1 MLGYIVDGAFEGA
14 FRLGGKSLSQHK
26 LSTFDQNASPVAARE
41 EEKPASEAPPA
52 PGAEQRQASWEEAGE
67 LPLIAAG
74 FPEEFGDGCVRLD
87 PQAVLRPTARS
98 FALRVRGQSMT
109 GAGIADG
116 DIVIGE
122 FTPEARPGTIV
133 VALIDGEST
142 LKRLVTHQGKPQLVS
157 ENPNYPDFL
166 PLSELVIQGVVHTVV
181 RRVT

>member
-1 MLGYIVDGAFEGA
+1 M
-14 FRLGGKSLSQHK
+14 SQHK
-26 LSTFDQNASPVAARE
+26 LSTFDQNTSSVAARE
-41 EEKPASEAPPA
+41 EKKPASEAPPV
-52 PGAEQRQASWEEAGE
+52 PGAEQCQASREEAGE

-109 GAGIADG
+109 GVGIADG

-142 LKRLVTHQGKPQLVS
+142 LKRLVIHEGKPQLVS
-157 ENPNYPDFL
+157 EDPNYPDFL

-181 RRVT
+181 RRVI